1 MIKIEFC
8 KKNNSKEVQRF
19 IHLKWKK
26 NHILSKKAKLFKWL
40 YENKKYYNFIIAKK
54 NEKIIGLLGF
64 IKNSHFSKTSS
75 CEDIIWLALWKV
87 DEKKTPPGLG
97 LLLLKKL
104 RDKNPKLDIAVIG
117 INNLHPPLY
126 RRLNFKVNKMDHF
139 YLINPYIKKF
149 KIIKFQNKT
158 NHKKIF
164 RIEKNI
170 NFKIID
176 LKFLKNK
183 GLKYLSKN
191 FTSYKNSNFFINKYI
206 KHPFYKYKLF
216 HLKLGKKNAIIV
228 FRTIKVKSSKIIRVI
243 DFEGDESIILNLGNF
258 FRNIVFKEKAEYL
271 DFLQYGI
278 NKKYF
283 FKAGF
288 KLLDHS
294 KDTIIPNYF
303 EPLVEKNKSVY
314 FAYNI
319 NKNHKLKIFKG
330 DGDQDRPN
338 LINK

>member
-1 MIKIEFC
+1 
-8 KKNNSKEVQRF
+8 
-19 IHLKWKK
+19 
-26 NHILSKKAKLFKWL
+26 
-40 YENKKYYNFIIAKK
+40 
-54 NEKIIGLLGF
+54 
-64 IKNSHFSKTSS
+64 
-75 CEDIIWLALWKV
+75 
-87 DEKKTPPGLG
+87 
-97 LLLLKKL
+97 
-104 RDKNPKLDIAVIG
+104 
-117 INNLHPPLY
+117 
-126 RRLNFKVNKMDHF
+126 MDHF